1 MARVSNRGEEV
12 SFLPRHQ
19 VATFAAFANVAAP
32 SRAAAQEGKAAWCR
46 RAGLPIGRDRS
57 KTDPFAPGVAK
68 EAGGK
73 ASGMGSLLRMM
84 KRITALEV
92 QSRYRAM
99 ARPPVTMKCPAMPR
113 KVKIG
118 RRLDCLPSAAP
129 ASGPRPPEL
138 EDPLSL
144 RAA

>member
-1 MARVSNRGEEV
+1 MRWPLSPL
-12 SFLPRHQ
+12 SPTLPHQ
-19 VATFAAFANVAAP
+19 VVQLL
-32 SRAAAQEGKAAWCR
+32 RKAR
-46 RAGLPIGRDRS
+46 RLGAVGPGFRLA

-68 EAGGK
+68 EAAGK
-73 ASGMGSLLRMM
+73 ASGIGSLLRMM

-92 QSRYRAM
+92 QPRYRAM

-138 EDPLSL
+138 EDP
-144 RAA
+144 